1 MSKKKWVIM
10 KTSTYPHLFNIPS
23 IHMIGFNSKKEAAN
37 QCNLLNE
44 RSVRMS
50 YYLEQANVF
59 TPWQP

>member
-1 MSKKKWVIM
+1 M

-23 IHMIGFNSKKEAAN
+23 IHMIGFNSKKEAVN

-44 RSVRMS
+44 RSARMS

-59 TPWQP
+59 TP